1 MLEAICNDFESLGDC
16 IQYFSSMNAQFYK
29 DEKEEVNEDKVSL
42 MSIHKS
48 KGLEFP
54 RVYIIGTNDGILPH
68 QRNNDLE
75 SEKRLF
81 YVGVTRAMED
91 LRLSSCRTFRKKLSR
106 VSSFVDEVMDLV
118 ECEDYREDATEEFNN
133 GG

>member
-1 MLEAICNDFESLGDC
+1 MNLIQCVTCGASDFTNGKCDYC
-16 IQYFSSMNAQFYK
+16 GNQY
-29 DEKEEVNEDKVSL
+29 EVNEDKVSL

-54 RVYIIGTNDGILPH
+54 RVYIIGTNEDILPH

-75 SEKRLF
+75 AEKRLF
-81 YVGVTRAMED
+81 YVGITRAMED

-106 VSSFVDEVMDLV
+106 VSSFMDGIMDLV
-118 ECEDYREDATEEFNN
+118 ECEDYVKKNVNTEEEK
-133 GG
+133 